1 MAESEQRDLDAERF
15 RLLVVVVLYKMPSSE
30 SVTLNSLQTA
40 RSHFQRGQEDVSI
53 LLYDNTP
60 GGQDPGELPAH
71 VRYKADPDNGGLAKA
86 YNYALDIA
94 DQEGFDWLLTLDQ
107 DTALPADFLCKLCT
121 TVKLVAPNTEVA
133 AIVPHI
139 FGDGIVIS
147 PRIPRKRWLKW
158 KYFPDDFVGV
168 SMEKLT
174 LAVNSASTLRVSAL
188 RAIGGYDPRY
198 WMDFSDVL
206 LFYRL
211 QSRNLRVFVA
221 GNIHVEHEAS
231 VSDLMN
237 RTTPARYENIH
248 RAEEAFSDECL
259 GRIEGLVL
267 LLRLVY
273 RVAYKLFRQDAS
285 RPYFEVGLRFL
296 LRRLFY
302 SRQHRL
308 KSWNESV
315 GLRPVA

>member
-1 MAESEQRDLDAERF
+1 
-15 RLLVVVVLYKMPSSE
+15 MPSSE

-107 DTALPADFLCKLCT
+107 DTALPADFLCKLCAT
-121 TVKLVAPNTEVA
+121 IKLVAPTTEVA

-147 PRIPRKRWLKW
+147 PSIPRKRWLEW
-158 KYFPDDFVGV
+158 KHFPDDFGGI

-188 RAIGGYDPRY
+188 RTIGGYDPRY

-211 QSRNLRVFVA
+211 QSRNLRVFIA
-221 GNIHVEHEAS
+221 GDIRVEHEAS

-237 RTTPARYENIH
+237 RTTPGRYESIH
-248 RAEEAFSDECL
+248 QAEEAFYDECL
-259 GRIEGLVL
+259 GRIERVVL
-267 LLRLVY
+267 LLKLAY
-273 RVAYKLFRQDAS
+273 RFAVKLARQRAS
-285 RPYFEVGLRFL
+285 PPYFKVGLRFL
-296 LRRLFY
+296 GRRLFY
-302 SRQHRL
+302 SRKHRMADWN
-308 KSWNESV
+308 KSDRLQSSS
-315 GLRPVA
+315 